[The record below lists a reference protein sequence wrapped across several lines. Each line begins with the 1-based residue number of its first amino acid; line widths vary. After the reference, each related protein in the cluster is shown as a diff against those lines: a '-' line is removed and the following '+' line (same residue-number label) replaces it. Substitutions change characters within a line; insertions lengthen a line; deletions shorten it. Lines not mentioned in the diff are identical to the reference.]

1 MPGHKIRIIEHLNKE
16 IIKNKYIYIIIA
28 IIRNVSYTCWLIEK
42 VKRSIHIIV
51 QPIFI
56 ETPIRKKLT
65 GIIIDKTIK

>member
-16 IIKNKYIYIIIA
+16 IIKNKYIYIIIS

-42 VKRSIHIIV
+42 VKRSIDIIV

>member
-1 MPGHKIRIIEHLNKE
+1 MPSHKIRIIEHLNKE